1 MFIPFFCLYL
11 RVLFFKRSLSLKFNL
26 NENIPELIV
35 RPADGCYFSWI
46 DCSAIGYPFD
56 EFYSRLIH
64 EGKVGIM
71 AGHVYGTEGEG
82 YLRLNL
88 ACGREKLYM
97 GLTRLVSVIKNI
109 NQGE

>member
-1 MFIPFFCLYL
+1 MVAIFPDRLFCYW
-11 RVLFFKRSLSLKFNL
+11 LS
-26 NENIPELIV
+26 
-35 RPADGCYFSWI
+35 
-46 DCSAIGYPFD
+46 FD

>member
-1 MFIPFFCLYL
+1 
-11 RVLFFKRSLSLKFNL
+11 
-26 NENIPELIV
+26 
-35 RPADGCYFSWI
+35 
-46 DCSAIGYPFD
+46 
-56 EFYSRLIH
+56 
-64 EGKVGIM
+64 M
-71 AGHVYGTEGEG
+71 AGHVYGTEGGG

>member
-1 MFIPFFCLYL
+1 M
-11 RVLFFKRSLSLKFNL
+11 
-26 NENIPELIV
+26 IV
-35 RPADGCYFSWI
+35 RSAEGCYFSWI

-56 EFYSRLIH
+56 KFYRRLID

-71 AGHVYGTEGEG
+71 AGYVYGTEGEG

-97 GLTRLVSVIKNI
+97 GLVRLASVIKNI
-109 NQGE
+109 NQEKENE

>member
-1 MFIPFFCLYL
+1 M
-11 RVLFFKRSLSLKFNL
+11 
-26 NENIPELIV
+26 
-35 RPADGCYFSWI
+35 
-46 DCSAIGYPFD
+46 
-56 EFYSRLIH
+56 
-64 EGKVGIM
+64 GIM
-71 AGHVYGTEGEG
+71 AGHVYGTEGGG

>member
-1 MFIPFFCLYL
+1 
-11 RVLFFKRSLSLKFNL
+11 
-26 NENIPELIV
+26 
-35 RPADGCYFSWI
+35 
-46 DCSAIGYPFD
+46 SAIGYSFD

-71 AGHVYGTEGEG
+71 AGNVYGTEGEG

-97 GLTRLVSVIKNI
+97 GLTRLASVIKNI
-109 NQGE
+109 NQGK